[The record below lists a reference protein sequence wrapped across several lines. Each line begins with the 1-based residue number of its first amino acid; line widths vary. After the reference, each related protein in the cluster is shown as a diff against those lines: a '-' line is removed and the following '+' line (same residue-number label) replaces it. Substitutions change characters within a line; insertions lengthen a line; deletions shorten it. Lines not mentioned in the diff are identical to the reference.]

1 MVASVTATATPTL
14 LNEFVFSYTTD
25 HITLVPIG
33 AWQRPAGMTLGL
45 FQNGFGGKVPGITLG
60 GGIYGGI
67 AEDPGYLPNGPYNSN
82 PTYTYRDNMTKI
94 LGKHN
99 LQFGGYFVAAQ
110 KNELSAA
117 GVSNNGSLSF
127 DTSATQVTTGNAF
140 ADLLIGNVA
149 SFQQQN
155 VQLKYYN
162 RYKIFE
168 PYFQDDWRVTNRLT
182 VNLGLRVSMFG
193 TYRERYHNAYNFD
206 PAAYVPGDSSV
217 DADNLVV
224 GNPFNGMVQCGVTP
238 GSPAGCMKGHLF
250 NPAPRIGF
258 AWDPSGTGK
267 TAIRGGY
274 GVFFEHTNG
283 NEANTESLE
292 SSPPGSLIPTIVNI
306 SGYQNIVPQDT
317 GSTSPL
323 SVVSVPSKAVWPYV
337 QQWHLDVQH
346 DIAHNTVATVSYVGS
361 KGTHLSRQFDLNQIA
376 PVPLNENP
384 FQPGEPIG
392 PTDCDNECRWIDTP
406 SGAPIAV
413 RPTGH
418 RPGIKLWNRRVRRQ
432 S

>member
-1 MVASVTATATPTL
+1 LSHLDGSGPDRVYPSLDAIA
-14 LNEFVFSYTTD
+14 EFKVLTSNY
-25 HITLVPIG
+25 G
-33 AWQRPAGMTLGL
+33 AQYGRSGWDT
-45 FQNGFGGKVPGITLG
+45 VEVEISLG
-60 GGIYGGI
+60 GGVHGGI

-117 GVSNNGSLSF
+117 GVSNNGLLTF
-127 DTSATQVTTGNAF
+127 DTGSEVSTGSAF
-140 ADLLIGNVA
+140 ADLLVGNVA
-149 SFQQQN
+149 NFQQQN

-168 PYFQDDWRVTNRLT
+168 PYFQDDWRVTSHLT
-182 VNLGLRVSMFG
+182 LNLGLRVSMFG

-206 PAAYVPGDSSV
+206 PAAYVLGASSV
-217 DADNLVV
+217 DPDTGLVV
-224 GNPFNGMVQCGVTP
+224 GNPFNGMVQCGVTA
-238 GSPAGCMKGHLF
+238 GVPASCMQGHLF

-292 SSPPGSLIPTIVNI
+292 SSPPGSLIPTVHNI
-306 SGYQNIVPQDT
+306 SGYSNIVPQDT
-317 GSTSPL
+317 GSTSL
-323 SVVSVPSKAVWPYV
+323 SA
-337 QQWHLDVQH
+337 
-346 DIAHNTVATVSYVGS
+346 
-361 KGTHLSRQFDLNQIA
+361 
-376 PVPLNENP
+376 
-384 FQPGEPIG
+384 
-392 PTDCDNECRWIDTP
+392 
-406 SGAPIAV
+406 
-413 RPTGH
+413 
-418 RPGIKLWNRRVRRQ
+418 
-432 S
+432 